1 MKLNIKKLSLY
12 SLICLS
18 GMGLSSCEDFLDRQ
32 PITAVTPEAYFT
44 TADQVANYVNN
55 YYNGYLVNSQ
65 GQSLFHSQ
73 GWNSGIA
80 NNDANTDNLVEGEGN
95 LSYFAGQWQSSS
107 GQNLLSDYGIIRVW
121 NYFIN
126 TVVPKAEAGEI
137 QDTDGNL
144 TQYIGEGY
152 FFRAMAYYNAM
163 VRFGD
168 LPIITEVLPNEESY
182 LQEKS
187 VRAPRNEV
195 ARFILSDLDEAIS
208 RLNDA
213 GFMNNQ
219 RINKQV
225 AQLFKSRVALF
236 EATFEKYHKGTGRV
250 PGDANWPG
258 GNFDGNI
265 DEEIRFFLQEAMN
278 AASAVADHSG
288 LTLTEN
294 THVINPSYAQ
304 IYGWNPYFEMFSQ
317 PSLSSVPE
325 VLLWKEYN
333 KTISISHDA
342 PNRLKVGDNDGLT
355 RSLINSFLMADGLPI
370 YASPDYKG
378 DESIDNLMEGRDE
391 RLQLFVWSESTV
403 LKTDPSEAAIGE
415 SGEVAYFKKPLI
427 DNSAVQ
433 NLDRTGY
440 RQRKHYTYDYTQSVG
455 DDLLGSN
462 ACPIFRVAE
471 AYLNYIEASYELNG
485 PALDAKADQYWKA
498 LRRRAGV
505 DEDYHKTI
513 NATDMNKEIE
523 YQDLGAWSGDGLV
536 DATLFNIRRE
546 RRCEFIGEGM
556 RWDDLKRWRSWD
568 RLFVQ
573 PFIPEGINLWASA
586 YQNYV
591 DEETGQTT
599 LVSDGTT
606 NANVSPESVST
617 YLRPYQRFQAN
628 NDLYNGYTWRKAYYL
643 TPIGIQELTLA
654 PSMYQNPYWS
664 ATNAGLALE

>member
-55 YYNGYLVNSQ
+55 YYNSYLVNSQ

-95 LSYFAGQWQSSS
+95 LNYFAGQWQSSS

-121 NYFIN
+121 NYFLN

-144 TQYIGEGY
+144 NQYIGEGY
-152 FFRAMAYYNAM
+152 FFRAMAYYNAL
-163 VRFGD
+163 VKFGD

-219 RINKQV
+219 RINKQA

-278 AASAVADHSG
+278 AASAVADFG
-288 LTLTEN
+288 LSLTEN

-391 RLQLFVWSESTV
+391 RLKLFVWSESTV

-415 SGEVAYFKKPLI
+415 SGEVAYFEKPLI

-485 PALDAKADQYWKA
+485 SGLDAKADQYWRA

-505 DEDYHKTI
+505 DEDYRKTI

-586 YQNYV
+586 YQNYI

-599 LVSDGTT
+599 LISDGTT
-606 NANVSPESVST
+606 NANVSSESIST
-617 YLRPYQRFQAN
+617 YLRPYQRFEAN
-628 NDLYNGYTWRKAYYL
+628 NDLYDGYTWRKAYYL

>member
-55 YYNGYLVNSQ
+55 YYNSYLVNSQ

-95 LSYFAGQWQSSS
+95 LNYFAGQWQSSS

-121 NYFIN
+121 NYFLN

-654 PSMYQNPYWS
+654 PNMYQNPYWS

>member
-1 MKLNIKKLSLY
+1 MKLNLKKLSLY

>member
-1 MKLNIKKLSLY
+1 MPSHGNGYNL
-12 SLICLS
+12 
-18 GMGLSSCEDFLDRQ
+18 GLFDDDNGTDNQ
-32 PITAVTPEAYFT
+32 TAASPSALFVTGQTYVGDYALWNSYFSVIR
-44 TADQVANYVNN
+44 AANYF
-55 YYNGYLVNSQ
+55 L
-65 GQSLFHSQ
+65 
-73 GWNSGIA
+73 
-80 NNDANTDNLVEGEGN
+80 E
-95 LSYFAGQWQSSS
+95 
-107 GQNLLSDYGIIRVW
+107 
-121 NYFIN
+121 
-126 TVVPKAEAGEI
+126 TVPERFENGEI
-137 QDTDGNL
+137 RGDQN
-144 TQYIGEGY
+144 QARHYIGEMY
-152 FFRAMAYYNAM
+152 FFRAYFYYLALLNLGDFPILTTTLPDDYNAL
-163 VRFGD
+163 R
-168 LPIITEVLPNEESY
+168 EAS
-182 LQEKS
+182 K
-187 VRAPRNEV
+187 RRPRNEV
-195 ARFILSDLDEAIS
+195 ARFILSDLDLAYEYMQATPPMTN
-208 RLNDA
+208 RLTRDCA
-213 GFMNNQ
+213 ALM
-219 RINKQV
+219 
-225 AQLFKSRVALF
+225 KSRVALF
-236 EATFEKYHKGTGRV
+236 EGTWEKYHAGTPFV
-250 PGDANWPG
+250 PNGPGWPG
-258 GNFDGNI
+258 AEMDYLSDYTYNA

-278 AASAVADHSG
+278 AASAVADFG
-288 LTLTEN
+288 LSLTEN

-391 RLQLFVWSESTV
+391 RLKLFVWSESTV

-415 SGEVAYFKKPLI
+415 SGEVAYFEKPLI

-485 PALDAKADQYWKA
+485 SGLDAKADQYWRA

-505 DEDYHKTI
+505 DEDYRKTI

-586 YQNYV
+586 YQNYI

-599 LVSDGTT
+599 LISDGTT
-606 NANVSPESVST
+606 NANVSSESIST
-617 YLRPYQRFQAN
+617 YLRPYQRFEAN
-628 NDLYNGYTWRKAYYL
+628 NDLYDGYTWRKAYYL